1 MSYIN
6 DITINISR
14 GTLGLQQQNF
24 LPIVIGSGAIASGV
38 MTATSLVDMTD
49 YGYLTTDEEY
59 KMASAMWAQS
69 PSPSSIKVM
78 RKASGT
84 DYDAALTTLIT
95 TDNDF
100 YAITIES
107 RDKADL
113 AAVGTWANSN
123 KKYFFGGSSDITA
136 LDSRNVDREA
146 YLIHDNDPGDY
157 PECAW
162 VGREI
167 PKQPGSNTW
176 KWKVLSG
183 QNASTFTSTQLAT
196 IRSNNGQ
203 ALQSQSGVI
212 FTNEGVS
219 TSGEYIDIL
228 LGQDWVEDQLKI
240 ELLGLFLKNDKIAMD
255 DIGIAQVEGVIR
267 SVLKRAGDN
276 KIIAS
281 AVSEADL
288 LKSDDK
294 LYIYQVTVP
303 LRSAI
308 SANDRAN
315 RNLTGVKFVYT
326 TAGAIHKTTI
336 TGLIEV

>member
-1 MSYIN
+1 MAYIN
-6 DITINISR
+6 DITIDISR
-14 GTLGLQQQNF
+14 GTLGLQELNF
-24 LPIVIGSGAIASGV
+24 LPLIIGSSAVASGV

-59 KMASAMWAQS
+59 KMASAMWAQT
-69 PSPSSIKVM
+69 PSPASIKVM

-84 DYDAALTTLIT
+84 DYDTALATLIT

-123 KKYFFGGSSDITA
+123 KKFFFGGSSDITA

-146 YLIHDNDPGDY
+146 YLIHDNATVDY

-176 KWKVLSG
+176 KWATLSG

-196 IRSNNGQ
+196 IRSDDGQ

-212 FTNEGVS
+212 FTNEGFS
-219 TSGEYIDIL
+219 TSGEYIDII
-228 LGQDWVEDQLKI
+228 LGQDWVENQI
-240 ELLGLFLKNDKIAMD
+240 TVGLLGLFLKNDKVTMD
-255 DIGIAQVEGVIR
+255 DVGIAQVEGVVR

-276 KIIAS
+276 KIIAQ
-281 AVSEADL
+281 AISEADL

-303 LRSAI
+303 LRSAL
-308 SANDRAN
+308 SVNDRAT